1 MFSGVIMFVSPQKKE
16 TGGDKTG
23 EVDYF

>member
-1 MFSGVIMFVSPQKKE
+1 MFSGVIMFVSPEKKE